1 MECIYVCMCC
11 MFTKVS
17 RFEEAAVCTHPSPP
31 FLATVERSYVGTIYI
46 HENTAYIQPS
56 TTCRNRVCYVC
67 MYACTYVLNT
77 YDLNHAHK
85 TVSLSLYM
93 YVCMYSICNMYDS
106 TYYEIV
112 LCRRYYIHTFLY
124 KDGESAIDVAKKR
137 GHTDIVAVIEN
148 AIGGRR
154 VKGFVVFLHTGVEQR
169 LISLF
174 VCMYVCMYK
183 E

>member
-46 HENTAYIQPS
+46 HENTAYIQSYIQPS

-67 MYACTYVLNT
+67 MYACMYVLNT

-93 YVCMYSICNMYDS
+93 FVCTRYKICM
-106 TYYEIV
+106 IV
-112 LCRRYYIHTFLY
+112 HTMKLFSAADITYIHSYT
-124 KDGESAIDVAKKR
+124 R
-137 GHTDIVAVIEN
+137 TEN
-148 AIGGRR
+148 LR
-154 VKGFVVFLHTGVEQR
+154 
-169 LISLF
+169 
-174 VCMYVCMYK
+174 
-183 E
+183 